1 MRKNQNTLLIVRTCN
16 WSAHA
21 EERRSQVCLLG
32 NHWMGGPIPEAR
44 KIDGSGSWTST
55 KTFVWTQRWSVGQQ
69 RSPGGNWGWELRGEI
84 WAGDLGWSLGVAI
97 WKMMLKSMGKWVGW
111 CGGSREPVSCFSLTC
126 GIQSSFRSASLSF
139 EALLHLL
146 HPSLVAPPQSS
157 ALTWMIIPFLIDFPC
172 FSLAPSLLYY
182 SPVLLICPSKYPQ
195 ITFLKP

>member
-84 WAGDLGWSLGVAI
+84 WAGELGWSLGVAI

-111 CGGSREPVSCFSLTC
+111 CRGEQRTSLLLLPHLWNPVQL
-126 GIQSSFRSASLSF
+126 
-139 EALLHLL
+139 
-146 HPSLVAPPQSS
+146 
-157 ALTWMIIPFLIDFPC
+157 PFCLAVFWGT
-172 FSLAPSLLYY
+172 SAPSSSQFGCT
-182 SPVLLICPSKYPQ
+182 SPVISSHLDDYSLLDWFSV
-195 ITFLKP
+195 L